1 MTADDHGHDR
11 KFQSVHIVL
20 LRSSYHT
27 LKTACRL
34 LAFRQAIP
42 EGGPIPYVDE
52 HAAEFLFLH
61 MAIRLLQEEGLL
73 SDERTQL
80 LLPGCR
86 ALAAVS

>member
-1 MTADDHGHDR
+1 MPTSGIPAGDSRRGADP
-11 KFQSVHIVL
+11 V
-20 LRSSYHT
+20 
-27 LKTACRL
+27 
-34 LAFRQAIP
+34 
-42 EGGPIPYVDE
+42 VDE